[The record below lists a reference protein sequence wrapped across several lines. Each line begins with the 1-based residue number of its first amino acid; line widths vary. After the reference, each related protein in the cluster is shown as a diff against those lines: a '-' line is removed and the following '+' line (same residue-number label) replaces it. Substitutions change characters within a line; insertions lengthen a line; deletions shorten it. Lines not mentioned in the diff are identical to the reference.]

1 MATMAFLEVKW
12 SFEKYHKTNTYH
24 LHPIFFLH
32 TEKKNYSKKQDG
44 DPLVITVK
52 LKIVLTTSGHFVRV
66 YDYTM

>member
-1 MATMAFLEVKW
+1 MAYLEVKW

-52 LKIVLTTSGHFVRV
+52 LKIVLTTSGHFEQLKS
-66 YDYTM
+66 